1 MSSATTAAEAGAGS
15 GRARSAGGSEGQ
27 LGPVLRRLLRQ
38 PGVVVGA
45 VILLLLIVGAVFA
58 PLLTPYEPAKMS
70 PREALQPPSL
80 AHPLGTDHF
89 GRDQLARLLYGGAL
103 SLQVG
108 LVAVAIGAS
117 IGVTLGAIAGY
128 QGGWID
134 EIISRLIDIKL
145 AFPGILLALGVVAVL
160 GPDLMN
166 LMIAVGVGT
175 IPGFC
180 RLVRGQVLAARE
192 FDYVL
197 AARTLGCRH
206 ARIVIRHILPNVIA
220 PVVVYGTLAVAGA
233 ILRSEEHTSELQ
245 SQSNLVCRLLLEK
258 KKKHI

>member
-1 MSSATTAAEAGAGS
+1 MSSATTAAEAAASS
-15 GRARSAGGSEGQ
+15 GRTRLTGGGDGQ

-58 PLLTPYEPAKMS
+58 PYLTPYEPARMS

-89 GRDQLARLLYGGAL
+89 GRDQLARILYGGAL

-134 EIISRLIDIKL
+134 EIISRLIDVKL

-180 RLVRGQVLAARE
+180 
-192 FDYVL
+192 
-197 AARTLGCRH
+197 
-206 ARIVIRHILPNVIA
+206 P
-220 PVVVYGTLAVAGA
+220 AGA
-233 ILRSEEHTSELQ
+233 RPGAGRPRVRLRAGGADARLPARADRRPPHPAERDRAGGGVRHPRGGRRDPGR
-245 SQSNLVCRLLLEK
+245 RLLELPRAWARSRRRRSGA
-258 KKKHI
+258 